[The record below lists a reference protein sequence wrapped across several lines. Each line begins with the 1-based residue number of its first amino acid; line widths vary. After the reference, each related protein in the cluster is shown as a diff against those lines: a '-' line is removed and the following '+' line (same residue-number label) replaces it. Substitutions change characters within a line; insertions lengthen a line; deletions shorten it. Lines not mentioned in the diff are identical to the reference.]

1 MKLITSL
8 ILAAALALSA
18 AAAAA
23 ADTRVVV
30 GGSMPTK
37 GPDSRALVSFAQRV
51 EQQSKGALKFDMSF
65 DGQVVNFR
73 SSLGGVKDG
82 LVDGIQLYPAFYLS
96 ELKVMNT
103 FVDLG
108 LAASESWAHTA
119 AVAETVLLNCPQ
131 CDAEFARYKVKPLA
145 LSGSAP
151 FNLICR
157 NPVNSVADLKAKSIR
172 AVSANQLL
180 VKAFGANPVAIV
192 PSEVFEA
199 MQRGQV
205 ECVFSPLDWIPAYG
219 LADAARFVVDT
230 PLTHDSSRIPLAV
243 GSDTWK
249 KLSPEQKM
257 AITRNLP
264 FLVAE
269 ATANNIADGVAAR
282 QLAESKGL
290 KFGSGGAD
298 YQQIVANF
306 RKGELERVVRDGS
319 ARGVEGA
326 AGLVSVYRD
335 KLAKWQKIVADN
347 KGDRARYEEALW
359 REIYS
364 KFK

>member
-1 MKLITSL
+1 MRRFNSL
-8 ILAAALALSA
+8 LLALGLALGGAASA
-18 AAAAA
+18 Q
-23 ADTRVVV
+23 TRIVL
-30 GGSMPTK
+30 GGSMPAK
-37 GPDSRALVSFAQRV
+37 GPDSRALVSFAQKV
-51 EQQSKGALKFDMSF
+51 EQQSKGTLKFDASF

-82 LVDGIQLYPAFYLS
+82 LVDAIQLYPAFYLS

-119 AVAETVLLNCPQ
+119 AVAETVLLDCPS

-157 NPVNSVADLKAKSIR
+157 NPVNTMADLKAKSIR

-180 VKAFGANPVAIV
+180 VKAVGANPVAIV

-243 GSDTWK
+243 SLDVWK
-249 KLSPEQKM
+249 KLTPDQKQ
-257 AITRNLP
+257 AIVRNLP
-264 FLVAE
+264 YLSAE
-269 ATANNIADGVAAR
+269 ATSNNIADGVAAR

-290 KFGSGGAD
+290 KFGSGGTD
-298 YQQIVANF
+298 YVQQVASF
-306 RKGELERVVRDGS
+306 RKGELDRVVRDAG

-326 AGLVSVYRD
+326 AGMVNSYRE
-335 KLAKWQKIVADN
+335 KLAKWQKIVADGH
-347 KGDRARYEEALW
+347 GDRAKYEEALW

>member
-1 MKLITSL
+1 MRFLTRWLPALGI
-8 ILAAALALSA
+8 ALACA
-18 AAAAA
+18 AHA
-23 ADTRVVV
+23 ADTKIVL
-30 GGSMPTK
+30 GGAMPAK

-73 SSLGGVKDG
+73 SSLGGMKDG
-82 LVDGIQLYPAFYLS
+82 LVDAIQLYPAFYLS

-108 LAASESWAHTA
+108 LAATDSWAHTA
-119 AVAETVLLNCPQ
+119 AVAETVLLDCPQ
-131 CDAEFARYKVKPLA
+131 CDAEFARYKVKPLV

-157 NPVNSVADLKAKSIR
+157 NPVNAMSDLRAKSIR

-180 VKAFGANPVAIV
+180 VKAMGANPVAIV

-230 PLTHDSSRIPLAV
+230 PLTHDSSRIPMAISTDV
-243 GSDTWK
+243 WK
-249 KLSPEQKM
+249 KLGAEQKQ
-257 AITRNLP
+257 AIVRNLP
-264 FLVAE
+264 FLSAE

-282 QLAESKGL
+282 RLAESRGL
-290 KFGSGGAD
+290 KFGNGGTE
-298 YQQIVANF
+298 YVQQVATF
-306 RKGELERVVRDGS
+306 RKGELERVVRDASG
-319 ARGVEGA
+319 RGVEGSA
-326 AGLVSVYRD
+326 SLVSTYRD
-335 KLAKWQKIVADN
+335 KLTKWQKIVADGG
-347 KGDRARYEEALW
+347 GDRAKYEDALW

-364 KFK
+364 RFK

>member
-1 MKLITSL
+1 MRILSTL
-8 ILAAALALSA
+8 LLAAGLALACA
-18 AAAAA
+18 AQ
-23 ADTRVVV
+23 ADTKIVV
-30 GGSMPTK
+30 GGAMPTK

-51 EQQSKGALKFDMSF
+51 EQQSKGSLKFDMSF

-82 LVDGIQLYPAFYLS
+82 LVDAIQLYPAFYLS

-103 FVDLG
+103 FVDMG

-131 CDAEFARYKVKPLA
+131 CDAEFARYKAKPLA
-145 LSGSAP
+145 ISGSAP
-151 FNLICR
+151 FNLICK
-157 NPVNSVADLKAKSIR
+157 NPVNTVADLRAKTIR

-180 VKAFGANPVAIV
+180 VKAIGANPVGIV

-230 PLTHDSSRIPLAV
+230 PLTHDSSRIPLAISLDV
-243 GSDTWK
+243 WK
-249 KLSPEQKM
+249 KLSAEQKQ
-257 AITRNLP
+257 AIVRNLP
-264 FLVAE
+264 FLSAE
-269 ATANNIADGVAAR
+269 ATSNNIADGLAAR

-290 KFGSGGAD
+290 RFGNGGTE
-298 YQQIVANF
+298 YVQQVAAF
-306 RKGELERVVRDGS
+306 RKGELDRVVRDGAS
-319 ARGVEGA
+319 RGVEGVP
-326 AGLVSVYRD
+326 GLVATYRE
-335 KLAKWQKIVADN
+335 KLAKWQGIVAEN
-347 KGDRARYEEALW
+347 GGDRAKYEEALW